1 VLAGV
6 HEHVSSL
13 PHTIGI
19 ENLLELERKIL
30 FRADSLSEEYDNNSV
45 PLW

>member
-6 HEHVSSL
+6 HEHISSSSL
-13 PHTIGI
+13 AVEI
-19 ENLLELERKIL
+19 ENLLELERKVL
-30 FRADSLSEEYDNNSV
+30 FRVDSLSEEYGNNSV